1 VTVPFELPVTIAI
14 TGRFDDQTLA
24 VLDKQIARFEEQNPD
39 IRVAVLS
46 APRKE
51 ARRHQDYVDRLSARD
66 TSRDIYVLEAIELAE
81 LDANGWLIPLD
92 DYVGKYEIELG
103 DFWPATLQANTVN
116 GHLAALPWLADGG
129 LLYYRQDLLEQYGK
143 QVPATWNDLR
153 QVALEIKAE
162 ESLPSGFVWQGA
174 PYESLTCNA
183 LEFIWAHGGKV
194 LDEQGQAVFD
204 SPETRAALQEM
215 LDFVTQ
221 GASPPEVATY
231 NETSTLSAF
240 GSGEAAFMRNWTYAW
255 DRLNQTDSP
264 VSGRVG
270 LAPLPVSCLGGL
282 SLALSSH
289 SLHPE
294 ESARFMAFL
303 AGYDQQ
309 LQIAREGIQ
318 PPALESVYHDAELL
332 AEAPIV
338 RALQAALSVAR
349 PRPQSPAYLEISGAI
364 YTDVNKMLLGEQDVA
379 QTVDHIQEQIEA
391 ALH

>member
-1 VTVPFELPVTIAI
+1 MTVPSELPVTIAI
-14 TGRFDDQTLA
+14 TGRFDDQTLG

-39 IRVAVLS
+39 IRVAVLG

-51 ARRHQDYVDRLSARD
+51 ARRHQDYVDSLSAGD
-66 TSRDIYVLEAIELAE
+66 TSRDIYVLEAVELAE
-81 LDANGWLIPLD
+81 LDASGWLIPLD
-92 DYVGKYEIELG
+92 AYVEKYEIKLG
-103 DFWPATLQANTVN
+103 DFLPATIQANTVS

-183 LEFIWAHGGKV
+183 LELIWAHGGKV

-204 SPETRAALQEM
+204 SPETHAALQEM

-231 NETSTLSAF
+231 NETSSLSAF
-240 GSGEAAFMRNWTYAW
+240 GGGEAVFVRNWTYAW

-264 VSGRVG
+264 VAGRVG

-289 SLHPE
+289 SLHLFGPGRE
-294 ESARFMAFL
+294 TAVEVDFVSPCDYYRKALRNNHYPVVDTGTPGAVADTNSHFQSARLFSSWPTGESAVIPRRPSPGRAPARFQVWM
-303 AGYDQQ
+303 
-309 LQIAREGIQ
+309 R
-318 PPALESVYHDAELL
+318 PAAD
-332 AEAPIV
+332 
-338 RALQAALSVAR
+338 
-349 PRPQSPAYLEISGAI
+349 
-364 YTDVNKMLLGEQDVA
+364 
-379 QTVDHIQEQIEA
+379 
-391 ALH
+391 